1 DEVVETLGGDAAL
14 GIAPP
19 SFIIDRTITVI
30 DKLTE
35 PDPTDHPLTE
45 TISDKARQIDGLT
58 ESDIEAY
65 LSRSAELISST
76 VYPAYDA
83 LKNELMRIREQ
94 ASDDAGIWRFDDI
107 GADYYAMALKA
118 YGAQGRNADDVHG
131 LGLAEVERIQ
141 GEMDVLLTS
150 IGLEPGTVGERMQ
163 VLAQREDNLFPNT
176 DEGRTQLLA
185 ELRAIIDEVEL
196 ASSDWF
202 NAVPDQALDVRR
214 IPVHEQG
221 SSPGGYYTGPS
232 LDGSRP
238 GTFWINLK
246 NTADNPKHGLKTLS
260 YHEGIPGHH
269 LSIAFNRGMDGIP
282 LLRAILSYSEYEEG
296 WALYAEKLAKEMG
309 MYAND
314 PYGDLGR
321 LQAELFRAARLVV
334 DTGIHHKKWS
344 REEAIDWMTAATG
357 ESRTSVTREVDRYA
371 AIPGQA
377 CAYKLGMIAIEEL
390 RGKAE
395 KALGEN
401 FDIKEFHDIVLSLGS
416 VPIDILSD
424 RVDEWIAS
432 KQA

>member
-1 DEVVETLGGDAAL
+1 
-14 GIAPP
+14 
-19 SFIIDRTITVI
+19 
-30 DKLTE
+30 
-35 PDPTDHPLTE
+35 
-45 TISDKARQIDGLT
+45 
-58 ESDIEAY
+58 
-65 LSRSAELISST
+65 
-76 VYPAYDA
+76 
-83 LKNELMRIREQ
+83 M
-94 ASDDAGIWRFDDI
+94 
-107 GADYYAMALKA
+107 
-118 YGAQGRNADDVHG
+118 
-131 LGLAEVERIQ
+131 
-141 GEMDVLLTS
+141 
-150 IGLEPGTVGERMQ
+150 
-163 VLAQREDNLFPNT
+163 
-176 DEGRTQLLA
+176 
-185 ELRAIIDEVEL
+185 
-196 ASSDWF
+196 
-202 NAVPDQALDVRR
+202 PDQALDVRR

-246 NTADNPKHGLKTLS
+246 STADNPQPGLKKLS
-260 YHEGIPGHH
+260 YHVGIPGQH

-309 MYAND
+309 MYANA

-334 DTGIHHKKWS
+334 DTGIHHKEWS
-344 REEAIDWMTAATG
+344 REEAIDRMTAATV
-357 ESRTSVTREVDRYA
+357 ESRTSVTREVERYA

-390 RGKAE
+390 MGKAE
-395 KALGEN
+395 KALGED

-424 RVDEWIAS
+424 RVDAWIAS